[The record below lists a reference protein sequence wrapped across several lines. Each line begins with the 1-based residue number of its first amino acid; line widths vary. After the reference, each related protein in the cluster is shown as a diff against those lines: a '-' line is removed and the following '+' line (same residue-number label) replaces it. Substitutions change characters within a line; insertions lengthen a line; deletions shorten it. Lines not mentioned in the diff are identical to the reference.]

1 MKQNKPRKTKT
12 GRIRS
17 KAKATQRLK
26 RQAPDQKAAGFAERI
41 NRYLS
46 HCGLC
51 SRREA
56 DRWIETGRVSLNG
69 KLIKQPGITVQAKD
83 VVCVD
88 GKKVSPQANHT
99 YILYNK
105 PKGQLCSRR
114 DARGRPLIYDHL
126 EVAPN
131 VQSIG
136 RLDMD
141 TEGLLL
147 LTDDGALTRELTH
160 PGAKLPREY
169 RARVAGNLSLETLE
183 TLRRGGMDIGEGD
196 SSDPW
201 EITVDS
207 ETRGHT
213 WITVIINRGRW
224 REIRRT
230 LEAAGH
236 PVRRLIRT
244 RFGLLR
250 LEEGMPRGSWRKLNR
265 AETKKLKQCIQRQ
278 P

>member
-1 MKQNKPRKTKT
+1 MK
-12 GRIRS
+12 S
-17 KAKATQRLK
+17 TQRQK
-26 RQAPDQKAAGFAERI
+26 PQAPDQKTAGSAERI
-41 NRYLS
+41 NRYLA

-56 DRWIETGRVSLNG
+56 DRWIQAGRVSLNG
-69 KLIKQPGITVQAKD
+69 KPVTQPGISIQPED

-88 GKKVSPQANHT
+88 GKNVSPQTSFT

-105 PKGQLCSRR
+105 PRGQLCSRL
-114 DARGRPLIYDHL
+114 DVRGRPLIYDHL

-147 LTDDGALTRELTH
+147 LTDDGTLTRQLTH

-183 TLRRGGMDIGEGD
+183 KLRRGGLDIGED
-196 SSDPW
+196 DVSDPW

-213 WITVIINRGRW
+213 WVTVTITRGRW

-236 PVRRLIRT
+236 PVRRLMRT
-244 RFGLLR
+244 RFGPMR
-250 LEEGMPRGSWRKLNR
+250 LEEGMPRGSWRTLNR
-265 AETKKLKQCIQRQ
+265 AEVRKLKEFTSK
-278 P
+278 